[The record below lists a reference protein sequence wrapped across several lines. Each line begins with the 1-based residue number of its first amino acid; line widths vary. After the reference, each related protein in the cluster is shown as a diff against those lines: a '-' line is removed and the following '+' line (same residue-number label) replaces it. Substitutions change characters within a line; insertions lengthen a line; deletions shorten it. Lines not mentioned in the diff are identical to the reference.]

1 MSRVWTGTRTGPSSL
16 LLPGMRQ
23 CDYGTQNKRILYAPS
38 LDIRSKWMSVLGI
51 RMGTGLHQAQKTVS
65 SKYTIYGP
73 WRKWKYSGDRWAIF
87 VRSAGIHSM
96 RVFFCQVGLACN
108 HWSSSFINT
117 STLLIMADY
126 TVNWSKGMSL
136 LCSAVNPSGGYNGS
150 LIYWLCNHN
159 QAPHTLIADAHR
171 QSIDVI
177 AWHPAG
183 HCVGTAS
190 HDGILKFWCRE
201 PPGAQ
206 NISIQQIRFIWFK
219 YPTKCIY
226 CEIFFRQ

>member
-1 MSRVWTGTRTGPSSL
+1 MQ
-16 LLPGMRQ
+16 Q
-23 CDYGTQNKRILYAPS
+23 CDYGTQNKRIRYVPS
-38 LDIRSKWMSVLGI
+38 LGTRSKSMCVHGI
-51 RMGTGLHQAQKTVS
+51 RMGTGSHQAQKTDS
-65 SKYTIYGP
+65 SKYTIYVP
-73 WRKWKYSGDRWAIF
+73 WRKWKYSGDRWVIF
-87 VRSAGIHSM
+87 VPSAGIHNTKVS
-96 RVFFCQVGLACN
+96 FCQVSPACIYRFLQLTCVS
-108 HWSSSFINT
+108 HT
-117 STLLIMADY
+117 SVITLYL
-126 TVNWSKGMSL
+126 T
-136 LCSAVNPSGGYNGS
+136 GGYNGS

-206 NISIQQIRFIWFK
+206 KISIQ
-219 YPTKCIY
+219 
-226 CEIFFRQ
+226 